1 MTRQQIVDT
10 AYKAMTRL
18 NQLKAKYGIISNQVA
33 EAENQRL
40 EAASEVVSIIDGI
53 LSRGDGEEELSR
65 LKARIDQINMSPMT
79 HWAELELPL
88 GLIKVKFLRSLWA
101 SVAKRW

>member
-1 MTRQQIVDT
+1 MI
-10 AYKAMTRL
+10 RL
-18 NQLKAKYGIISNQVA
+18 NRLKAKHGVISMQMA

-40 EAASEVVSIIDGI
+40 EAASELVSVIDDI
-53 LSRGDGEEELSR
+53 LSGDDRENELSR

-88 GLIKVKFLRSLWA
+88 GLIKVKFLRSLWSWA
-101 SVAKRW
+101 TGR